1 MSELPLM
8 PVETVSQT
16 RVVAQPLT
24 HTHSLTQPHRELLNM
39 HHLDSVKISSVSPAQ
54 PILNKGLPTP
64 NQASKLLPS
73 VNTANILL
81 RTDI

>member
-1 MSELPLM
+1 
-8 PVETVSQT
+8 
-16 RVVAQPLT
+16 
-24 HTHSLTQPHRELLNM
+24 M

-81 RTDI
+81 RTDIWPGADLRKTVFAMQKQGYKYLLSWARGETQNGETL